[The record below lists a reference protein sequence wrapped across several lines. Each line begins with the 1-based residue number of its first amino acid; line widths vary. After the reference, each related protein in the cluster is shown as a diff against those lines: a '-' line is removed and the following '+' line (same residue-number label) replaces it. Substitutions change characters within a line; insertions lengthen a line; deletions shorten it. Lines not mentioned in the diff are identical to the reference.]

1 MENENVSEPQRL
13 LLKLQRGCGLVMAMA
28 AAMVDLAVDMAVDM
42 AAMVDM
48 VDMVDMV
55 EVGAQ

>member
-28 AAMVDLAVDMAVDM
+28 AAMVDMAVDM